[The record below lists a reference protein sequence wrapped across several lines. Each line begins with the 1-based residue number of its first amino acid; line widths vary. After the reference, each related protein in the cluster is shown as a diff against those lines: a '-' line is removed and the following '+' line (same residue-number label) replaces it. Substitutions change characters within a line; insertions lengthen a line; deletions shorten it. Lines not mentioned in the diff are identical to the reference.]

1 MFTYE
6 DWFSIHT
13 YSCQKY
19 KKKYAARIDGQKYF
33 QGYHS
38 QRMCSQT
45 LGFPFI
51 LEVQLKPA
59 SASSR
64 VVFLGSS
71 DPPSTLPMSL
81 PFSIP
86 TLSL

>member
-1 MFTYE
+1 MKTGFPY
-6 DWFSIHT
+6 IPIVA
-13 YSCQKY
+13 KNI
-19 KKKYAARIDGQKYF
+19 KKYAARTDGQKYF

-38 QRMCSQT
+38 QRMCSRT
-45 LGFPFI
+45 FRFPFI

-64 VVFLGSS
+64 VIFLGSPN
-71 DPPSTLPMSL
+71 PPSTLPVSL